1 MASWAFHKKKLHCR
15 HATGNC
21 RPMEAYL
28 KLVRSIPAYA
38 REDAAHLEGVENL
51 PWRCAHSR
59 MERGH
64 LRIQNERERGNC
76 RHARAIVD
84 PWKPI

>member
-1 MASWAFHKKKLHCR
+1 
-15 HATGNC
+15 
-21 RPMEAYL
+21 MEAYL

-64 LRIQNERERGNC
+64 LRIQNERERGYC
-76 RHARAIVD
+76 QHARAIVD
-84 PWKPI
+84 PWQPI